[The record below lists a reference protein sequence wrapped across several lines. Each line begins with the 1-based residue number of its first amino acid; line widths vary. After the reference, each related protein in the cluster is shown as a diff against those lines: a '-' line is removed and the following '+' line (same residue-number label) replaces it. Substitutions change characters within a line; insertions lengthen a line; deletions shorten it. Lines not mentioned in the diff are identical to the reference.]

1 MSTDEEWETF
11 AGTSSTAGVWEYFER
26 HKSKAHSRCKLC
38 KRIFKH
44 VSSTTLKYHVENI
57 HQKLTSKSDPQPGK
71 ETAPSSQQKSQPK
84 IAFMFTKQE
93 KSADFVV
100 SRLAA
105 EDRISFGLIAKSGEM
120 RAGFKAR
127 NLTVPGT
134 LNGVKKMVFRYA
146 DSVRDKIK
154 EELATRISNNER
166 FSLTLDEYTS
176 VKNQR
181 CD

>member
-57 HQKLTSKSDPQPGK
+57 HQKLTSKSDP
-71 ETAPSSQQKSQPK
+71 QPK